1 MFQVHKRSK
10 HLPTLKRIFI
20 GGIAALISKVFGKCI
35 SLSGSK
41 SCPSFNTS
49 SISTIANNT
58 FPFLSLVNNVN
69 EFDEQLESYIIN
81 YYTKN
86 KYGNFYGCS
95 MEDISDTNKFYARFT
110 KTILCASVIQES
122 IVACNLT
129 AANSRPVCAD
139 TCAEW
144 TSSEA
149 FILQHYCTNRT
160 LENDLSLIR
169 FDFAVC
175 TSPSASFSLECI
187 KGKSNEPQSCGFGTN
202 ILGLCQYCNSSF
214 SNSIDT
220 CCALSNLSSCAS
232 LNYSISI
239 PSLTDLIPTFTTPI
253 TSNTISSSSLPT
265 IPINEQEKSN
275 TAKLSQK
282 TMSFI
287 IILSIIIIIII
298 LSLLILLIILSFNKR
313 RKIRNTMSK
322 LNSAKQPFIEEDPYK
337 RNYLSLFRTENNS
350 NTLNYNTLPI
360 QKNSDYF
367 NRTIITS
374 TPEKELLSANN
385 ENKQVKSYKNFYN
398 IADLNKNHKLYQNTT
413 PSSLKFD
420 SYKSLNHHA
429 SQITENNS
437 ESINTIALKNPKSRP
452 TSSIGQDRVAIL
464 PIVMSMKDYYSDH
477 QITRNTEVVAL
488 YIYEP
493 KMPDEMILE
502 RGDIIHVV
510 SVWDDGWCSGIKIGK
525 LDNFNTKKNTFKN
538 NIKYLQST
546 NKNVSKLETEI
557 QIDELTIK
565 AFPLVCVCHKDS
577 WKDVIESDISPS
589 STLKSAPPNITR
601 QIFNNSENNI
611 SSQLNKKNINFENTE
626 DDIKIAKETRRKSF
640 PEIWPINRLI
650 NSKFKEQFEIIPS

>member
-1 MFQVHKRSK
+1 M
-10 HLPTLKRIFI
+10 
-20 GGIAALISKVFGKCI
+20 SKVFGKCI

-58 FPFLSLVNNVN
+58 FPFLSLVTDVN

-81 YYTKN
+81 HYTKN
-86 KYGNFYGCS
+86 KYVNFYGCS
-95 MEDISDTNKFYARFT
+95 MEDILDANNFYARFT

-129 AANSRPVCAD
+129 AADSRPVCAD

-144 TSSEA
+144 TTSEA

-175 TSPSASFSLECI
+175 TSPSASFSSKCI
-187 KGKSNEPQSCGFGTN
+187 KGKSNEPQSCGFGAN
-202 ILGLCQYCNSSF
+202 ILGLCQYCNSSL
-214 SNSIDT
+214 NSIDT

-232 LNYSISI
+232 FNYSISI
-239 PSLTDLIPTFTTPI
+239 PTT
-253 TSNTISSSSLPT
+253 SSAISSSSLPT
-265 IPINEQEKSN
+265 IPINKQEKNN

-322 LNSAKQPFIEEDPYK
+322 LNSVKQHISEEDPYK
-337 RNYLSLFRTENNS
+337 RNYLSLFKTENNS
-350 NTLNYNTLPI
+350 NTSNYNTLPV

-374 TPEKELLSANN
+374 TPEKELSTNN

-420 SYKSLNHHA
+420 SYKSLNHHT

-437 ESINTIALKNPKSRP
+437 ESINAITLKNSKSRP

-477 QITRNTEVVAL
+477 QITRNTEVIAL

-493 KMPDEMILE
+493 KMPDEMVLE

-538 NIKYLQST
+538 NIKYQQ
-546 NKNVSKLETEI
+546 N
-557 QIDELTIK
+557 ELTIK
-565 AFPLVCVCHKDS
+565 VFPLVCVCHKDS
-577 WKDVIESDISPS
+577 WKDAIESDISPS

-601 QIFNNSENNI
+601 QIFNNSENDI
-611 SSQLNKKNINFENTE
+611 SSQLNEKNIIFENTE
-626 DDIKIAKETRRKSF
+626 HDTKIAKETRRKSF

>member
-10 HLPTLKRIFI
+10 HLPTLKKIFI

-58 FPFLSLVNNVN
+58 LYSPFLSLVSNVN
-69 EFDEQLESYIIN
+69 EFDEQLESYIAN
-81 YYTKN
+81 HYTKD

-95 MEDISDTNKFYARFT
+95 MEDISDTHKFYARFT

-149 FILQHYCTNRT
+149 SILQHYCTNRT

-169 FDFAVC
+169 FDFSVC

-202 ILGLCQYCNSSF
+202 ILELCQYCNSSF

-220 CCALSNLSSCAS
+220 CCALSNLSHCAS
-232 LNYSISI
+232 LNYSISV
-239 PSLTDLIPTFTTPI
+239 PSLTDLIPTFTTST

-265 IPINEQEKSN
+265 IPINKQEKN
-275 TAKLSQK
+275 NAAKLSQK
-282 TMSFI
+282 TISFI
-287 IILSIIIIIII
+287 IILSIVIIIII

-322 LNSAKQPFIEEDPYK
+322 LNAKQPFIEEDPYK

-350 NTLNYNTLPI
+350 NTLNHSTIPI
-360 QKNSDYF
+360 QRNYDYF
-367 NRTIITS
+367 NRAIITS
-374 TPEKELLSANN
+374 TSEKELPSINN
-385 ENKQVKSYKNFYN
+385 QNKQFKSYKNSYN
-398 IADLNKNHKLYQNTT
+398 IANSNKNQKLYQNTT
-413 PSSLKFD
+413 PSLKFD
-420 SYKSLNHHA
+420 SYKSLNHNT

-437 ESINTIALKNPKSRP
+437 ESINTITLKNSKSRP
-452 TSSIGQDRVAIL
+452 TSSIEQDRVAIL

-525 LDNFNTKKNTFKN
+525 LDNFNTKNAFKN
-538 NIKYLQST
+538 NIKCLQST
-546 NKNVSKLETEI
+546 SKNISKLETEI

-589 STLKSAPPNITR
+589 STLKSAPPNINR
-601 QIFNNSENNI
+601 QIFNNFENNI
-611 SSQLNKKNINFENTE
+611 SSQFNEKNINFENAGH
-626 DDIKIAKETRRKSF
+626 DIKIAKEPRRKSF